1 MLSSQASSS
10 YPIKLKENLSASQ
23 AQEHDPEHIESVS
36 VVSVSNRRHHRKKL
50 PLGIALPIV
59 LLVLTLML
67 VTVVTVSKQG
77 IGSLQKA
84 KLEQFRLQAMFA
96 AEAGASDAMRR
107 LVETP
112 TFNGSITPGTLST
125 GAEYEATVYNNF
137 AGSGPITAPNGAVVP
152 KGYSYILGEGQVGRL
167 ERRVGLLVAQGS
179 ATALGLVVGVGGNAD
194 FTGNKSVAGSVKA
207 SGDIVSHG
215 NSNFAPS
222 AGSGRLLAAGN
233 IQTHGNTRVD
243 DSQDVRARGSV
254 SSSPAIRGALVVQSG
269 DTTVDTLPFIADGR
283 TTNSLNTG
291 EQGLVLPNPD
301 QTVIKATIV
310 DHSLDPV
317 PGQWDGP
324 LDTAGKVHYFPLGV
338 DFGSGTNI
346 TGNGTILV
354 DHGNS
359 INFQG
364 NVNVDANLVALR
376 DDPTTATGNPSIT
389 FHGNADVHGLIYA
402 HEDVEVHGN
411 FDLKGLVIAYRSGGG
426 DLITHGNTSIFADS
440 RVLSNIPGFDSWASG
455 FGGVGGVP
463 SGSGPLSVY
472 SWEKL

>member
-1 MLSSQASSS
+1 MSIPS
-10 YPIKLKENLSASQ
+10 
-23 AQEHDPEHIESVS
+23 
-36 VVSVSNRRHHRKKL
+36 RRHQNRKS

-67 VTVVTVSKQG
+67 ITVVTVSKQG

-96 AEAGASDAMRR
+96 AEAGASDAMRV

-112 TFNGSITPGTLST
+112 GFSGAIPHGTLAT
-125 GAEYEATVYNNF
+125 GADYDATVYNNF
-137 AGSGPITAPNGAVVP
+137 TGTSGPITAPNGAVVP
-152 KGYSYILGEGQVGRL
+152 MGYSYILGEGQVGRL
-167 ERRVGLLVAQGS
+167 ERRVGLLVHQGS

-215 NSNFAPS
+215 NSNFTPS

-301 QTVIKATIV
+301 QTVIKATVI
-310 DHSLDPV
+310 DHSADV
-317 PGQWDGP
+317 PAGQWDGP
-324 LDTAGKVHYFPLGV
+324 LDTTGKVHYFPYGV

-426 DLITHGNTSIFADS
+426 DLTTHGNTSIFADS
-440 RVLSNIPGFDSWASG
+440 TVLANIPGFDSWASG